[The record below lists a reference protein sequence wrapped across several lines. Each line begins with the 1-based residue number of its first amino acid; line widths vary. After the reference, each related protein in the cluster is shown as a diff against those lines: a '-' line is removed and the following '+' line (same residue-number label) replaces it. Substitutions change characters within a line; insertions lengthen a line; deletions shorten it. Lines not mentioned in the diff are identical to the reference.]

1 MGGDAKLTI
10 QLFLFAEW
18 ILDGTDR
25 LHFTL
30 LPNDNIQFEVVQL
43 ISKVRSISR
52 TIGRSVSNQFDL
64 FLILISINIPYLMN
78 RTPYYYYYF
87 INVIMLL

>member
-30 LPNDNIQFEVVQL
+30 LPNDNIQFEVV
-43 ISKVRSISR
+43 
-52 TIGRSVSNQFDL
+52 
-64 FLILISINIPYLMN
+64 
-78 RTPYYYYYF
+78 
-87 INVIMLL
+87 